1 MDNTNF
7 PPQPPNFPAESLG
20 SVSSEDAP
28 SGDLVFLVGPSE
40 EAVPVDIIGLREA
53 SPVFAELLAPY
64 ANEMQGISYPG
75 SGSASPLPREIA
87 LPDDDAFAMKAI
99 FHALAF
105 PGQFIRPA
113 TPAAPAGPSA
123 REFLHLAVAIAK
135 YRLAT
140 NMFVPWPRWFA
151 AVVER
156 VRGPNGTDQ
165 EMVWLVAAAW
175 ALGQK
180 RRFAEL
186 GLDLMVKHEGR
197 GTGSL
202 FRFCERDGVV
212 QRVLPMKFWCLI
224 VGRAARLH
232 KRVVDLVRSRAQD
245 DGCGCGERAELNNSW
260 ANVYDEYG
268 WIATVPLSE
277 LLRAAEPLAEREAA
291 TVAEVCECMGEREL
305 GPAAVKEELKKFKRE
320 AKICFDCVRMDEG
333 SHSVENSVFH

>member
-7 PPQPPNFPAESLG
+7 PPQPPNFAAESLG

-40 EAVPVDIIGLREA
+40 EEVPADIIGLREV
-53 SPVFAELLAPY
+53 S
-64 ANEMQGISYPG
+64 S
-75 SGSASPLPREIA
+75 IA

-135 YRLAT
+135 YKLAT

-151 AVVER
+151 AVVEK
-156 VRGPNGTDQ
+156 VRGPDGTDQ

-180 RRFAEL
+180 RLFAEL
-186 GLDLMVKHEGR
+186 GLDLMVKHEDR
-197 GTGSL
+197 GAGSL

-212 QRVLPMKFWCLI
+212 QRVLPMKFWCKCPIISL
-224 VGRAARLH
+224 RLCQLSLDSLNMKLTH
-232 KRVVDLVRSRAQD
+232 FDLAH
-245 DGCGCGERAELNNSW
+245 DGCGCGERVELNNSW

-291 TVAEVCECMGEREL
+291 TVAEECEYMGVREL

-320 AKICFDCVRMDEG
+320 AKICFDCVLMDEG
-333 SHSVENSVFH
+333 SHSVENSVLH